1 MELRWLE
8 DFIALCETLNFSRAA
23 EIRNIT
29 QPAFSR
35 RIRALESWVG
45 APLVER
51 TTHSVSLTPSGE
63 HFLSHA
69 RAICFSLTQAKREAA
84 ELAKT
89 ASASLNIA
97 ATHALSFTF
106 IPEWLRRQNEDI
118 ALGPLNLVSDSMQAC
133 ESRMLK
139 GETDF
144 LIAHARPDGPDASN
158 TPDGLQPSLF
168 QSCVIGHDRLMAV
181 ISPSLAASARTTRTP
196 VPYLAYSTE
205 SGLGRIIAASDQN
218 GEITPQGT
226 ANFTSHLAAT
236 LHSMVRNGAGFA
248 WLPESLIARDLET
261 GQLLPFE
268 ISESFEPFVAGTN
281 TGTNPAPSIPLEIR
295 ITRPRHRRS
304 ALAERLWAHVTGHK
318 ETRSPQ

>member
-35 RIRALESWVG
+35 RIRALETWIG

-51 TTHSVSLTPSGE
+51 TTHSVALTPSGE

-69 RAICFSLTQAKREAA
+69 RAICFSLTQAKREAG

-106 IPEWLRRQNEDI
+106 IPEWLRCQNEQI
-118 ALGPLNLVSDSMQAC
+118 TLGPLNLVSDSMQAC
-133 ESRMLK
+133 ENLMFK

-144 LIAHARPDGPDASN
+144 LIAHAQPNASDA
-158 TPDGLQPSLF
+158 PDGLQPSLF

-181 ISPSLAASARTTRTP
+181 ISPSRADGVQASKTP
-196 VPYLAYSTE
+196 VPYLAYSME
-205 SGLGRIIAASDQN
+205 SGLGRIIATCDPT
-218 GEITPQGT
+218 GDIPKQGT

-236 LHSMVRNGAGFA
+236 LQSMVKNGAGFA
-248 WLPESLIARDLET
+248 WLPESLIARDLEA
-261 GQLLPFE
+261 GQLQPFK
-268 ISESFEPFVAGTN
+268 
-281 TGTNPAPSIPLEIR
+281 TGATSPPTIPLEIR
-295 ITRPRHRRS
+295 MTRPRHRLS
-304 ALAERLWAHVTGHK
+304 PLAERLWALVIGHK

>member
-35 RIRALESWVG
+35 RIRALETWVG

-51 TTHSVSLTPSGE
+51 TTHSVTLTPSGD
-63 HFLSHA
+63 HFRSHA

-89 ASASLNIA
+89 GSASLNIA

-106 IPEWLRRQNEDI
+106 IPEWLRHQNEEI

-133 ESRMLK
+133 ENLMLR

-144 LIAHARPDGPDASN
+144 LIAHAQPDAPDAPSN
-158 TPDGLQPSLF
+158 RNGLQPSLF
-168 QSCVIGHDRLMAV
+168 QSCVIGHECLLAV
-181 ISPSLAASARTTRTP
+181 ISPSLADTSQASTAP
-196 VPYLAYSTE
+196 APYLAYSME
-205 SGLGRIIAASDQN
+205 SGLGRIIAASDTKDAISQ
-218 GEITPQGT
+218 QGT

-236 LHSMVRNGAGFA
+236 LQSMVKSGAGFA
-248 WLPESLIARDLET
+248 WLPESLIARDLES
-261 GQLLPFE
+261 GQLRPFRVGE
-268 ISESFEPFVAGTN
+268 HPI
-281 TGTNPAPSIPLEIR
+281 PSIPLEIR
-295 ITRPRHRRS
+295 ITRPRHRLS
-304 ALAERLWAHVTGHK
+304 PLAERLWAHITRHK
-318 ETRSPQ
+318 ETRSPH